1 MLYPY
6 YCLFPF
12 VDNFWP
18 FSTKPRD
25 FGLLSLERPAL
36 LIVAFLLDKA
46 KLPAEFPKCGAGGSG
61 LKNTLA
67 VCLLQKSDI
76 KKDQSFPR
84 KDKAKY
90 GYNKIQPSY
99 RNTILKLQI
108 ENYLYMNKAVHSPI
122 KYLLKLFF

>member
-1 MLYPY
+1 MFRYDGRILLYPY

-76 KKDQSFPR
+76 KKTQSFPR
-84 KDKAKY
+84 KDKA
-90 GYNKIQPSY
+90 IVW
-99 RNTILKLQI
+99 I
-108 ENYLYMNKAVHSPI
+108 
-122 KYLLKLFF
+122 